1 MEPEKPF
8 VRDIE
13 TLNEQLFCI
22 MFSIMPNMPAEKRAA
37 NHHLSSFRDRQN
49 QAKKKVKVRGGGG
62 ERGAD

>member
-1 MEPEKPF
+1 
-8 VRDIE
+8 
-13 TLNEQLFCI
+13 

-49 QAKKKVKVRGGGG
+49 QTKKKVKVRRGGG